1 MSAVD
6 EEVAVRLAAANLQ
19 LVAILKERAAAE
31 AAVAGAE
38 TELAQRRAALQ
49 AILDQEGSQRGLIGD
64 LGRMVEALEK
74 ADEPRP

>member
-19 LVAILKERAAAE
+19 LVAILKQRAEAE
-31 AAVAGAE
+31 AAVASAE

-74 ADEPRP
+74 ADEPKP